1 VFTRSITGARPELI
15 CAFRADRR
23 ALRQPAGRQNAARL
37 PRVVPEQRQ
46 SAVALQGV
54 AQQNEAEQQNAVPL
68 QGVAAAAYW
77 LDVSS
82 SLNAARTPALR
93 RFAAQQWDPASSA

>member
-1 VFTRSITGARPELI
+1 MDTYPVRCKKKARHLLEVQIICSSLTGASPELI

-23 ALRQPAGRQNAARL
+23 ALRQPGARQSAAQP

-46 SAVALQGV
+46 SAVGLQGV

-68 QGVAAAAYW
+68 QGAAAAAYW
-77 LDVSS
+77 LDV
-82 SLNAARTPALR
+82 
-93 RFAAQQWDPASSA
+93 

>member
-1 VFTRSITGARPELI
+1 MDTYPVRCKKKAGRLLEVQISSSSLTGASPELI

-23 ALRQPAGRQNAARL
+23 ALRQPAGRQSAARL

-54 AQQNEAEQQNAVPL
+54 AQQNEAGQQNAAPL

-77 LDVSS
+77 LDV
-82 SLNAARTPALR
+82 
-93 RFAAQQWDPASSA
+93 